1 MYFKEVTDT
10 LASGG
15 NLRTFPEDGFADKGI
30 DFSSN
35 DYLGFGKLTFRDVAT
50 DHPELMDARMSS
62 CASRLLASTQ
72 KEYSNLE
79 QLLES
84 LYGFNRR
91 ALIFNSGY
99 HANTGMINALA
110 AIPDSVIFADKLVH
124 ASIIDGMNGVKNR
137 FRFAHNDLGHL
148 ERLINNYGE
157 KFRHKIIVVESVYS
171 MDGDTPDLET
181 LIEIKKKYP
190 GVILYVDEAHAFGV
204 SGPSGLGLTMGTSAP
219 DEFDI
224 VVGTF
229 GKALGS
235 YGAFA
240 VMKPELRDFFI
251 NKARSLIFST
261 SLPPQTTL
269 WSRLMIERMVKA
281 EDSRRHLREL
291 SGLLHESLCRIDPG
305 TTRVPGHIAY
315 VVTGNP
321 HRAVELSRK
330 LKDDGITVLPIRTPT
345 VPPGTD
351 RLRISLSAAHSAED
365 VKTLI
370 SALERWL

>member
-1 MYFKEVTDT
+1 
-10 LASGG
+10 
-15 NLRTFPEDGFADKGI
+15 
-30 DFSSN
+30 
-35 DYLGFGKLTFRDVAT
+35 
-50 DHPELMDARMSS
+50 
-62 CASRLLASTQ
+62 
-72 KEYSNLE
+72 
-79 QLLES
+79 
-84 LYGFNRR
+84 
-91 ALIFNSGY
+91 
-99 HANTGMINALA
+99 MINALA

-137 FRFAHNDLGHL
+137 FRFAHNDLGYL

-204 SGPSGLGLTMGTSAP
+204 SGPSGLGLTMG
-219 DEFDI
+219 
-224 VVGTF
+224 
-229 GKALGS
+229 KALGS

-261 SLPPQTTL
+261 SLPPQTAL
-269 WSRLMIERMVKA
+269 WSRIMIERMVKA

-291 SGLLHESLCRIDPG
+291 SELLHESLCRIDPG
-305 TTRVPGHIAY
+305 TSRVPGHIAY
-315 VVTGNP
+315 VVTGDP

-330 LKDDGITVLPIRTPT
+330 LKDGGITVLPIRTPT